1 MKHTLRY
8 RQQDLELPEGRFMI
22 GRAASCQLSLDD
34 PLVSRNHA
42 VISVSAAGVTVED
55 LGSRNGV
62 VVNGERI
69 QGVHKVKHGDQ
80 IVIGS
85 QELMYLLRRDVPA
98 DTLVQPATQRLQT
111 FGLLG
116 VLADKALALGR
127 GDEAERLLGE
137 QLHALLNDLEGGRPV
152 HDESV
157 DRATE
162 YAIKLAAATG
172 NGAWVDFIFRAYMAA
187 QRPCPATV
195 VDELYTVLRKVE
207 KVNLGALR
215 AYLAVLKEKAAS
227 LGPAERFLVSRIEGL
242 ERLASAM

>member
-8 RQQDLELPEGRFMI
+8 RHQDLDLPEGKFMI

-42 VISVSAAGVTVED
+42 VISVSEAGVTVED

-62 VVNGERI
+62 KVNGARVE
-69 QGVHKVKHGDQ
+69 GVHKVTHGDQ
-80 IVIGS
+80 IMIGG
-85 QELMYLLRRDVPA
+85 QELLYLFRRDVPA

-127 GDEAERLLGE
+127 GEEAERLLGD
-137 QLHALLNDLEGGRPV
+137 QLNALLAELEGGRSV
-152 HDESV
+152 STESL
-157 DRATE
+157 DRACE
-162 YAIKLAAATG
+162 YSLKLASATL
-172 NGAWVDFIFRAYMAA
+172 NGAWVDYIFRAYSAA

-195 VDELYTVLRKVE
+195 VDELYTVLRKVQ
-207 KVNLGALR
+207 KVSLSGLR
-215 AYLAVLKEKAAS
+215 SYLAILKEKTAS
-227 LGPAERFLVSRIEGL
+227 LGPAERFIVNRIEGL